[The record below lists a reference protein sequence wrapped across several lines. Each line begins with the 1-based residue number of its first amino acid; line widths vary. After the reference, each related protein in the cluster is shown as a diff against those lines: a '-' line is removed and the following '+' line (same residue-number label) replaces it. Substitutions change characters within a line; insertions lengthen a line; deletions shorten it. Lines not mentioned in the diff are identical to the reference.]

1 MKEPILT
8 VLAAGIGSRFGG
20 LKQMTPF
27 GAHGEGI
34 IDYSYTMQCA
44 GFKRVIFIVNNKIK
58 DDFQIL

>member
-8 VLAAGIGSRFGG
+8 VLAAGIGNRFGG

-44 GFKRVIFIVNNKIK
+44 R
-58 DDFQIL
+58 L